1 MFDHVPFATRT
12 VRRAFFFPF
21 LPMLLRSNP
30 LRGRLWLLIVLVVI
44 GFFFYW
50 FQVRPILSYR
60 QCAREASADARTLLK
75 SKAELAKGTK
85 DAKTYVNMAEKNM
98 YLRSDYE
105 SFLKKCLLHYGL
117 PENALDVGKKTE
129 ETDTK

>member
-1 MFDHVPFATRT
+1 
-12 VRRAFFFPF
+12 
-21 LPMLLRSNP
+21 MLLRSNP
-30 LRGRLWLLIVLVVI
+30 FRGRLWLLVALVLT

-50 FQVRPILSYR
+50 FQIRPILSYR

-85 DAKTYVNMAEKNM
+85 DAKTYTNMAEKNM

-117 PENALDVGKKTE
+117 PEDALDVGEKPVE
-129 ETDTK
+129 ETRETK